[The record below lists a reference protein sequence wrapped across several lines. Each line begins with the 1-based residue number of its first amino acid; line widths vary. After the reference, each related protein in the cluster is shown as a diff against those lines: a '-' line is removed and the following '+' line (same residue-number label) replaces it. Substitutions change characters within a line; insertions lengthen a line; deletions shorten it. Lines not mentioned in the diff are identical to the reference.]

1 MREDESEGER
11 ASFGIFSYVVLCV
24 YARVYVN

>member
-1 MREDESEGER
+1 MREDERGRER
-11 ASFGIFSYVVLCV
+11 ASFGIFFYVVLCV